1 MVRSLNELVYEI
13 IELYRPNYVVTDSID
28 ERLVATWIQ
37 ATRAKILTQDL
48 NQPMRTP
55 DPHCIQDLGII
66 EMIPVDSTIFTPTVQ
81 GKTVLMSVNEIP
93 TPLNTKE
100 GPTLTFV
107 GPADSLNFKFRL
119 LPKENALNAGNGKFN
134 KNTVYA
140 YYENNRIFLISK
152 SGLHKGIIY
161 IRVKGIFA
169 NPIDAWEFA
178 HPGQTYDWDY
188 EYPISENVV
197 NDIKNIIVQENFK
210 LILTPF
216 TDNIPNNIDN
226 LTLPEAQQ
234 PKQ

>member
-1 MVRSLNELVYEI
+1 
-13 IELYRPNYVVTDSID
+13 
-28 ERLVATWIQ
+28 
-37 ATRAKILTQDL
+37 
-48 NQPMRTP
+48 
-55 DPHCIQDLGII
+55 
-66 EMIPVDSTIFTPTVQ
+66 
-81 GKTVLMSVNEIP
+81 MSVNEIP

-178 HPGQTYDWDY
+178 HPGETYNWDY

>member
-1 MVRSLNELVYEI
+1 MTRSLNELVYEI

-48 NQPMRTP
+48 NQPMRIP
-55 DPHCIQDLGII
+55 DSHCIQDLGII
-66 EMIPVDSTIFTPTVQ
+66 EMIPVDSSSFTTSVD
-81 GKTVLMSVNEIP
+81 GKTTIMSKLTLP
-93 TPLNTKE
+93 TPLHTKD
-100 GPTLTFV
+100 GPTFTSISPV
-107 GPADSLNFKFRL
+107 DSLNTKYRI
-119 LPKENALNAGNGKFN
+119 LPKEAALIAGNGKFN
-134 KNTVYA
+134 DNTIYA
-140 YYENNRIFLISK
+140 FFENNHLFLISK
-152 SGLHKGIIY
+152 SGLHKQVTFV
-161 IRVKGIFA
+161 RVKGIFA
-169 NPIDAWEFA
+169 NPIEAWEFA
-178 HPGQTYDWDY
+178 HPGETYNWDY

-216 TDNIPNNIDN
+216 TDNTPNNIDN